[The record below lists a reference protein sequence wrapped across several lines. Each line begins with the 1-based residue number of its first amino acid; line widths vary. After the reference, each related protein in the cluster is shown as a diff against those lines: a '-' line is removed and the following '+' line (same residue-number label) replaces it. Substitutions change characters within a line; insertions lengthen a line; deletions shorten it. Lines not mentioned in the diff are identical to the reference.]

1 MLVKIKDFFNTKRG
15 ADLAAGVLLI
25 LAMIVSFLLG
35 RLSKD
40 AKNAIIIEPS
50 GVKNIQIEP
59 VAYTIDNVKE
69 QAIKSGIDSIVA
81 SKRGSKYYFIWC
93 SGAKTLSEANK
104 IYFDSETSA
113 QNAGYSL
120 ATNCK

>member
-15 ADLAAGVLLI
+15 ADLAVGVLLI

-50 GVKNIQIEP
+50 GGKTNQIEP

-93 SGAKTLSEANK
+93 SGAKTLSETNK

>member
-1 MLVKIKDFFNTKRG
+1 MLVKIKDFLNTKRG
-15 ADLAAGVLLI
+15 ADLAIGVLLI

-50 GVKNIQIEP
+50 GEKTNQIEP

-69 QAIKSGIDSIVA
+69 QTKELGIESIVA

-104 IYFDSETSA
+104 IYFSSEALA

>member
-1 MLVKIKDFFNTKRG
+1 MLVKIKDFLNTKGG
-15 ADLAAGVLLI
+15 ADLAIGVLLI
-25 LAMIVSFLLG
+25 LTMIVSFLLG

-50 GVKNIQIEP
+50 GEKTNQIEP

-69 QAIKSGIDSIVA
+69 QTKELGIESIVA

-104 IYFDSETSA
+104 IYFSSEALA

>member
-1 MLVKIKDFFNTKRG
+1 MLVKIKDFLNTKGG
-15 ADLAAGVLLI
+15 ADLAIGVLLI

-50 GVKNIQIEP
+50 GEKTNQIEP

-69 QAIKSGIDSIVA
+69 QTKELGIESIVA

-93 SGAKTLSEANK
+93 SGAKNLSEANK
-104 IYFDSETSA
+104 IYFSSEALA

>member
-1 MLVKIKDFFNTKRG
+1 MLVKIKDFLNTKGG
-15 ADLAAGVLLI
+15 ADLAIGVLLI

-50 GVKNIQIEP
+50 GEKTNQIEP

-69 QAIKSGIDSIVA
+69 RTTELGIESIVA

-104 IYFDSETSA
+104 IYFSSEALA

>member
-1 MLVKIKDFFNTKRG
+1 MLVKIKDFLNTKGG
-15 ADLAAGVLLI
+15 ADLAIGVLLI

-50 GVKNIQIEP
+50 GEKTNQIEP

-69 QAIKSGIDSIVA
+69 RTTELGIESIVA

-104 IYFDSETSA
+104 IYFSSEALA
-113 QNAGYSL
+113 QDRKSVV
-120 ATNCK
+120 